1 MDDEKNTN
9 NNEEIIKSD
18 NTHGNPWHSG
28 KDGEFTEP
36 PLAGG
41 ASGSD
46 ENNGDGGD
54 GQTPPTPPT
63 PPKFNIKQKSL
74 EEKMQVKEKLALK
87 NYFGENP
94 KYDKGKIKA
103 ATIEQLK
110 ELQQAEIELANE
122 MVAISSSSELIELN
136 KGGISGP
143 WKDTKYPSDYEK
155 LLKSGSF
162 EKKKYYFEHTF
173 MGSEEQKQEMLSL
186 LDELKTKGEK
196 YIAKEKE
203 IHAKYDK
210 FRELVDS
217 YNDTDTYS
225 QHRKDNA
232 LWFDNIWKTEELLGG
247 PSMEYFNKLKNVD
260 KVAYNEVREYTSTFN
275 RVNRPLRGL
284 DYYESMGKKEDF
296 AKRVNAITRAID
308 GQELQQ
314 DMWVRRGTSELS
326 VNNINGVGELINS
339 SWTTEQLVN
348 LVGTTFVDQGFV
360 SCRSSKDGGY
370 GTGSGIQ
377 MFIYCPK
384 STHGLYVSPISHFQH
399 ENEIILQRG
408 YQYRITKAYK
418 KGSQICI
425 DCEVLLGTDSKKHGE
440 EKLQELAN
448 KHYKN

>member
-1 MDDEKNTN
+1 MEENKNIQSGGG
-9 NNEEIIKSD
+9 IIKSD
-18 NTHGNPWHSG
+18 NTEGNPWHSG
-28 KDGEFTEP
+28 KDGEFTSP
-36 PLAGG
+36 PKAE
-41 ASGSD
+41 GSSALD
-46 ENNGDGGD
+46 EVKDNAEQ
-54 GQTPPTPPT
+54 GQTEVPPQKKLKKP
-63 PPKFNIKQKSL
+63 QKSL
-74 EEKMQVKEKLALK
+74 EAKMQVKEKLALK

-122 MVAISSSSELIELN
+122 MVAISSSPELIELN

-247 PSMEYFNKLKNVD
+247 SSMEYFNKLKNVD
-260 KVAYNEVREYTSTFN
+260 KIAYDEVREYTSTFN

-314 DMWVRRGTSELS
+314 DMWVRRGTYELS
-326 VNNINGVGELINS
+326 VNNINGIGELINS

-370 GTGSGIQ
+370 GTSSGIQ

-384 STHGLYVSPISHFQH
+384 STHGLYVSPISHFKH

-418 KGSQICI
+418 KGPQVCI

>member
-1 MDDEKNTN
+1 MEENKNIQSGGG
-9 NNEEIIKSD
+9 IIKSD
-18 NTHGNPWHSG
+18 NTEGNPWHSG
-28 KDGEFTEP
+28 KDGEFTSP
-36 PLAGG
+36 PKAE
-41 ASGSD
+41 GSSALD
-46 ENNGDGGD
+46 EVKDNAEQ
-54 GQTPPTPPT
+54 GQTEAPAQKKLKKP
-63 PPKFNIKQKSL
+63 QKSL
-74 EEKMQVKEKLALK
+74 EAKMQVKEKLALK

-94 KYDKGKIKA
+94 KYDKEKIKA

-122 MVAISSSSELIELN
+122 MVAISGSVELVTLN

-173 MGSEEQKQEMLSL
+173 MGPEEQKQEMLSL

-210 FRELVDS
+210 FRELIDS

-232 LWFDNIWKTEELLGG
+232 LWFDNIWKTDQVLA
-247 PSMEYFNKLKNVD
+247 PPAREYLKKLSLSD
-260 KVAYNEVREYTSTFN
+260 SEAYNESVAYTSTYN

-284 DYYESMGKKEDF
+284 NYYADMGDKKDF
-296 AKRVNAITRAID
+296 VKRVNAITRAID
-308 GQELQQ
+308 GQELKE
-314 DMWVRRGTSELS
+314 DMWIRRGTWELS
-326 VNNINGVGELINS
+326 VNNIIGNGELLDKHWS
-339 SWTTEQLVN
+339 TAQLLS

-360 SCRSSKDGGY
+360 SCRSSKDDGFM
-370 GTGSGIQ
+370 TDASVQ

-384 STHGLYVSPISHFQH
+384 STHALYINPHSHH
-399 ENEIILQRG
+399 SSENEMILQRG

-425 DCEVLLGTDSKKHGE
+425 DCEVLLGTDSEKYDE
-440 EKLQELAN
+440 TKLQELAN